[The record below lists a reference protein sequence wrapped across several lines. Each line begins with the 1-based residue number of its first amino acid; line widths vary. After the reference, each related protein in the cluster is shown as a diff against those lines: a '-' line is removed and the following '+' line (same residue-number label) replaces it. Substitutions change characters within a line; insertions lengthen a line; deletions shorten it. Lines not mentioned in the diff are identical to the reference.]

1 MILKDSRLAPP
12 SDSPRPGRPKDRA
25 KHAAILEAARALFAR
40 QPFDVVTMEAVAA
53 QAAVSKMTV
62 YSHFHDKET
71 LFETLVGAIADQM
84 IAALSGPEHEGAGL
98 RERLE
103 AVGCDLLGVL
113 LGPGV
118 CEMAHTLPGTLRTNR
133 TLALRFYNAGPGRV
147 RAALAAIIAEAAGR
161 GELAVDDARLAAED
175 LVCLWEGNRPAMTT
189 FGLAEPASP
198 EEIRQRA
205 VRGTDVFLR
214 AYTTRH

>member
-1 MILKDSRLAPP
+1 MILKDSRVTPP
-12 SDSPRPGRPKDRA
+12 SDSLRPGRPKDAA
-25 KHAAILEAARALFAR
+25 KHAAILAAARALFAR
-40 QPFDVVTMEAVAA
+40 QPFDLVTMEAVAA

-62 YSHFHDKET
+62 YSHFRDKET
-71 LFETLVGAIADQM
+71 LFETLVAAIADQM

-161 GELAVDDARLAAED
+161 GDLTVDDPRLAAED
-175 LVCLWEGNRPAMTT
+175 LVSLWEGNRPAMTT
-189 FGLAEPASP
+189 FGLTEPAAP

-214 AYTTRH
+214 AYRRGG

>member
-1 MILKDSRLAPP
+1 VTDLSE
-12 SDSPRPGRPKDRA
+12 SPRPGRPKDRA
-25 KHAAILEAARALFAR
+25 KHAAILEAARTLFGR
-40 QPFDVVTMEAVAA
+40 QPFDLVTMEAVAA
-53 QAAVSKMTV
+53 QASVSKMTV
-62 YSHFHDKET
+62 YSHFRDKET
-71 LFETLVGAIADQM
+71 LFETLVSAIADQM
-84 IAALSGPEHEGAGL
+84 IGALSGPEHEGAGL

-118 CEMAHTLPGTLRTNR
+118 CEMAHTLPGTLRVNR

-161 GELAVDDARLAAED
+161 GDLTVDDPRLAAED
-175 LVCLWEGNRPAMTT
+175 LVSLWEGNRPAMTT

-198 EEIRQRA
+198 EEIRHRA

-214 AYTTRH
+214 AYGRVLSA